1 MNEEKRKEQELAEQ
15 ETTARGSSQ
24 IDWNMEEIQQESGAE
39 KVLTKEEMELIN
51 EFLQV

>member
-1 MNEEKRKEQELAEQ
+1 LDEQ
-15 ETTARGSSQ
+15 ETTVKGFSQ
-24 IDWNMEEIQQESGAE
+24 IDWNMEEIQQGPGAE